1 MFNMFRQLEIDWF
14 VMLRY
19 GGYWDNGNIK
29 IDILEPQEILDYVK
43 DNSKEKL
50 IKDLEKIVK
59 LRKYMER

>member
-14 VMLRY
+14 VVLRY
-19 GGYWDNGNIK
+19 EGYWDV
-29 IDILEPQEILDYVK
+29 DILEPQEILDYVK

>member
-14 VMLRY
+14 VVLRY
-19 GGYWDNGNIK
+19 EGYWD

>member
-29 IDILEPQEILDYVK
+29 IDILNFWIK
-43 DNSKEKL
+43 TKL
-50 IKDLEKIVK
+50 
-59 LRKYMER
+59 